1 MGLRM
6 KITGSET
13 VELRETSI
21 TSVVFGADIPHDSN
35 ARSTDLGSTVLI
47 EGKILASVGGEAA
60 DDTSKLAR
68 WSLVPAENS
77 DCYRNVQID
86 VVNASQVVRQITVP
100 NAFVVDYREDFTDE
114 TGTGVFKLLI
124 KQKKDKMTS
133 LKFEGGFSGE

>member
-21 TSVVFGADIPHDSN
+21 TNVVFGADIPHDSN

-47 EGKILASVGGEAA
+47 EGKILAAVGGEAA

-114 TGTGVFKLLI
+114 AGAGVFKLFI
-124 KQKKDKMTS
+124 KQKKDKMAS

>member
-13 VELRETSI
+13 LELRETSI
-21 TSVVFGADIPHDSN
+21 TNVVFGADIPHDSN

-47 EGKILASVGGEAA
+47 EGRILAAVGGEAA

-100 NAFVVDYREDFTDE
+100 
-114 TGTGVFKLLI
+114 
-124 KQKKDKMTS
+124 
-133 LKFEGGFSGE
+133 

>member
-21 TSVVFGADIPHDSN
+21 TNVVFGADIPHDSN

-47 EGKILASVGGEAA
+47 EGKILAAVGGEAA
-60 DDTSKLAR
+60 DDTSKMAR

-124 KQKKDKMTS
+124 KQKKDKMAS